1 MKKGLLFIWIL
12 FTAIALV
19 GCTVGG
25 NSIQVE
31 GIEITSEENVHTLK
45 IGETLQLNAVVY
57 PTYIN
62 QKFNWSTNNSYVA
75 TVDEN
80 GLVTAIGGGNVEIT
94 ATYVEETSISQKYLI
109 IVDGDKLEVAPES
122 IEVISRNN
130 VTSCKVG
137 ESIRLTANVFPEE
150 ASQKVT
156 WVSSDE
162 TVATVNRGVV
172 RPLQEGSVVISVYP
186 NGYEEII
193 DSITLT
199 FEKAD
204 DPIYSNDWSNME
216 YTTHAEYMECA
227 DETPIK
233 VKGVVTH
240 INPISKDKASY
251 FVQNGSDGFYIY
263 SQDNITMPVALG
275 MSVEIG
281 GYKKTYRGLA
291 EIVNVEYFEELEE
304 FIEYTQNDVSNLDVS
319 KQEVMSAYQ
328 CSFVTATAVLG
339 KVTTSTKAYNFT
351 ATVNGVDATFRV
363 DPTYASEEQFSA
375 INALLQVVGEGAEFK
390 FTGLVIAYT
399 TGEVTPQILIVNESN
414 LDFGEITD
422 EQLLEAASSKIDIT
436 KTIGFAVDSIELP
449 TSIDGFDCE
458 ITWDSDSNLID
469 FTTGKVTHT
478 EENVTVT
485 LIATISLNGKSVQ
498 KEFFVTIEAADNK
511 EYETVASL
519 DLEDALPANS
529 WGNSETKTG
538 YAEGTVELGNPKHK
552 WILRNALI
560 AATSGDKYNGTFSIR
575 AQVRDAA
582 SETARIEIL
591 EAGEYNVVEFAA
603 CIYGNDVLGTKV
615 RIEYTLDDGAT
626 WVVSDNIITLNN
638 TTLETF
644 RVKLPEGVKRV
655 AIVLVEGSGRRVNFD
670 DIKLMK

>member
-12 FTAIALV
+12 FTAITLV

-399 TGEVTPQILIVNESN
+399 TGEVTPQILIVNEYN

-538 YAEGTVELGNPKHK
+538 YAEGVVELGNPKHK

>member
-109 IVDGDKLEVAPES
+109 IVDGEKLDVAPES

-304 FIEYTQNDVSNLDVS
+304 FIEYTQNDVSDLDVS

>member
-615 RIEYTLDDGAT
+615 RIEYTLDDGAS

-638 TTLETF
+638 TALETF

>member
-19 GCTVGG
+19 SCTVGG

-31 GIEITSEENVHTLK
+31 GIEIISEENVHTLK

-399 TGEVTPQILIVNESN
+399 TGEVTPQILIVNEYN

-538 YAEGTVELGNPKHK
+538 YAEGVVELGNPKHK

>member
-19 GCTVGG
+19 GCTIGG

-31 GIEITSEENVHTLK
+31 GIEITSEENVHSLK

-204 DPIYSNDWSNME
+204 DPIYSNDWSSME

-498 KEFFVTIEAADNK
+498 KEFFVLIEAADSK
-511 EYETVASL
+511 EYETVVSL